1 MRNNHGLLDIMQLF
15 LWISGEAMGSLTG
28 WVELD
33 SGCSRGGNFSDSPL
47 CKAAILDAETELNK
61 PIKL

>member
-1 MRNNHGLLDIMQLF
+1 MEGSQSRRRKNTLTEVDKMRDNRGLWDIMQLF

-33 SGCSRGGNFSDSPL
+33 SGSP
-47 CKAAILDAETELNK
+47 
-61 PIKL
+61 